1 MEMVQDDDKDED
13 SSEAGAMVTF
23 AWRPSN
29 CLDHGEVV
37 TLVQL
42 AGVFTKWEPVNMTPP
57 PSSSKNRSLSISS
70 TSSDCA
76 AASEDKETKSN
87 LNHLGYWTLQ
97 RFLSPGSYEYKYVVT
112 SKNVERPTEDINVQW
127 LYDPTKENQPDGMG
141 GDGRNNIVHVEDF
154 HKGKGGSLSLSR
166 TFSHD
171 DAASEI
177 SNISD
182 DDSDDDI
189 SIIQKEDAAGDGWV
203 ILSRIPK
210 LPSSDE
216 EHSKERKQSTDSEKT
231 DKMSQGS
238 SESSIEIIS
247 GPDSSQRSTESKC
260 IDTDSS
266 KSRSHSRV
274 STTTPMR
281 SPGCDIERKF
291 IAPKDY
297 RIRLE
302 EAGFVPA
309 RHFKDEVLDD
319 CYFECD
325 PSRCDK
331 ITDSGSLSYEYILL
345 SNDHWLRQRNG
356 DWELKYPLNAD
367 QNTNSSA
374 INNPM
379 QSSTESH
386 KLDKMILYHQ
396 TTCPDDILSKLKA
409 IIPSTIHDGV
419 SLNDLLSIGI
429 LRPFSKLQTRR
440 HCFKYGTKYLEEN
453 LWNKILEQNQNS
465 SSCCDV
471 NIIVETTEGGCLI
484 AEIEVIVASKYE
496 LPGASIEIDRL
507 ANSLGFEKLDL
518 CQMVDRVKNS

>member
-1 MEMVQDDDKDED
+1 MEVAQEDEKNEE

-23 AWRPSN
+23 AWRPSS
-29 CLDHGEVV
+29 CLADGEVV

-57 PSSSKNRSLSISS
+57 PSSLKSRSLSVSS

-76 AASEDKETKSN
+76 VSEDKEKKSN

-112 SKNVERPTEDINVQW
+112 SKNEGKGTGDQNVKW

-171 DAASEI
+171 DGASEI

-210 LPSSDE
+210 PPSSDE
-216 EHSKERKQSTDSEKT
+216 EHGKERKQSTDSEKT

-260 IDTDSS
+260 NDTDSS
-266 KSRSHSRV
+266 KGRSHSRV

-297 RIRLE
+297 KTRLE

-309 RHFKDEVLDD
+309 RHFRDEVLDD

-325 PSRCDK
+325 PSNCAEK
-331 ITDSGSLSYEYILL
+331 TDSGSLSNEYILL

-356 DWELKYPLNAD
+356 DWELRYPLNVD

-374 INNPM
+374 INNAMP
-379 QSSTESH
+379 SSTESL
-386 KLDKMILYHQ
+386 KFDKMILYHQ

-409 IIPSTIHDGV
+409 IIPSTINDGV
-419 SLNDLLSIGI
+419 SLNDLLSNGI

-471 NIIVETTEGGCLI
+471 NIVVETTEGGCLI

-518 CQMVDRVKNS
+518 CQLVDRVKNS